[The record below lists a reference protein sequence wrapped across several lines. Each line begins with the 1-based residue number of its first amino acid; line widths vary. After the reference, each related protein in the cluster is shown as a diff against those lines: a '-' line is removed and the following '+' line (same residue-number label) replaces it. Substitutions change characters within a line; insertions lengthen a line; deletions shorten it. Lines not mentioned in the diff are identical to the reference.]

1 MKQRLITALKALLIG
16 ASMLIPGVSGGTM
29 AIILNCY
36 DKLLSSVSHFF
47 RNPKKNADYLLVFL
61 IGGLLGVFLFS
72 NIILTITNTF
82 PFPMLFFFMG
92 AILGGLPALVV
103 HAKVEGKFQL
113 RQILYVLIGIAV
125 VLAMSFEPEGMFAVE
140 SGGFQSVLMLFVA
153 GILCAAALILPGI
166 SISYMLL
173 IFGLYE
179 PAMSAIGSF
188 DFGFLLPI
196 GIGLVVGIL
205 LMVKLLEKAMVSAP
219 QVTYPIIIGFLLGS
233 LPQVFPGIPSGINWL
248 ICPVMLAAGFAGI
261 WLLSR
266 LTADSE

>member
-1 MKQRLITALKALLIG
+1 
-16 ASMLIPGVSGGTM
+16 MLIPGVSGGTM

-36 DKLLSSVSHFF
+36 DKLLSAVSHFF
-47 RNPKKNADYLLVFL
+47 RNPKKNADFLIVFI

-92 AILGGLPALVV
+92 AILGGLPALLT
-103 HAKVEGKFQL
+103 HAKVDGKFQW
-113 RQILYVLIGIAV
+113 RQILYVLVGIAV
-125 VLAMSFEPEGMFAVE
+125 VVGMSLEPEGLFAVE
-140 SGGFQSVLMLFVA
+140 GGGFESVLILFVA

-179 PAMSAIGSF
+179 PVMSAISSL

-196 GIGLVVGIL
+196 GIGLIAGTL
-205 LMVKLLEKAMVSAP
+205 LMVKLLEKAMVEAP
-219 QVTYPIIIGFLLGS
+219 QVTYPVIIGFLIGS

-248 ICPVMLAAGFAGI
+248 ICPIMLAAGFAGI
-261 WLLSR
+261 SLLSR